1 MLISNAFAQSAPAG
15 DAAGGL
21 MSFIPL
27 ILMFVVLY
35 FIMIRPQMKRQKE
48 MKVMLEALA
57 AGDEVITVGGILGK
71 VTAVKDQ
78 YVTVEIV
85 AGTEVQ
91 MQKNAVTSVL
101 PKGLPPQYCPI
112 AVFNGPEQGLL
123 PRS

>member
-15 DAAGGL
+15 DAGGL

-48 MKVMLEALA
+48 MKAMLEALA

-78 YVTVEIV
+78 YITVEIV

-91 MQKNAVTSVL
+91 MQKNAVTSML
-101 PKGLPPQYCPI
+101 PKGTI
-112 AVFNGPEQGLL
+112 K
-123 PRS
+123 SI

>member
-57 AGDEVITVGGILGK
+57 AGNEVITVGGILGK

-78 YVTVEIV
+78 YITVEIV

-91 MQKNAVTSVL
+91 MQKGAVTSVL
-101 PKGLPPQYCPI
+101 PKGTI
-112 AVFNGPEQGLL
+112 KSV
-123 PRS
+123 

>member
-1 MLISNAFAQSAPAG
+1 MLISNAFAQSTAAG
-15 DAAGGL
+15 DAGGL

-48 MKVMLEALA
+48 MKAMLEALA

-78 YVTVEIV
+78 YITVEIV

-101 PKGLPPQYCPI
+101 PKGTI
-112 AVFNGPEQGLL
+112 K
-123 PRS
+123 SI

>member
-15 DAAGGL
+15 DAGGL

-48 MKVMLEALA
+48 MKAMLEALA

-78 YVTVEIV
+78 YITVEIV

-101 PKGLPPQYCPI
+101 PKGTI
-112 AVFNGPEQGLL
+112 KSV
-123 PRS
+123 

>member
-15 DAAGGL
+15 DAGGL

-48 MKVMLEALA
+48 MKAMLEALA

-78 YVTVEIV
+78 YITVEIV

-101 PKGLPPQYCPI
+101 PKGTI
-112 AVFNGPEQGLL
+112 K
-123 PRS
+123 SI

>member
-15 DAAGGL
+15 DAAGCL

-91 MQKNAVTSVL
+91 MQKGAVTSVL
-101 PKGLPPQYCPI
+101 PKGTI
-112 AVFNGPEQGLL
+112 KSV
-123 PRS
+123 

>member
-1 MLISNAFAQSAPAG
+1 MPLRKAPAG

-78 YVTVEIV
+78 YITVEIV

-91 MQKNAVTSVL
+91 MQKGAVTSVL
-101 PKGLPPQYCPI
+101 PKGTI
-112 AVFNGPEQGLL
+112 KSV
-123 PRS
+123 

>member
-15 DAAGGL
+15 DAGGL

-48 MKVMLEALA
+48 MKAMLEALA

-78 YVTVEIV
+78 YITVEIV

-91 MQKNAVTSVL
+91 MQKAAITTVL
-101 PKGLPPQYCPI
+101 PKGTLKS
-112 AVFNGPEQGLL
+112 A
-123 PRS
+123 

>member
-1 MLISNAFAQSAPAG
+1 MLISNAFAQSATAG
-15 DAAGGL
+15 DAGGL

-48 MKVMLEALA
+48 MKAMLEALA

-78 YVTVEIV
+78 YITVEIV
-85 AGTEVQ
+85 TGTEVQ

-101 PKGLPPQYCPI
+101 PKGTI
-112 AVFNGPEQGLL
+112 K
-123 PRS
+123 SI

>member
-78 YVTVEIV
+78 FITVEIV

-91 MQKNAVTSVL
+91 MQKGAVTSVL
-101 PKGLPPQYCPI
+101 PKGTI
-112 AVFNGPEQGLL
+112 KSV
-123 PRS
+123 

>member
-1 MLISNAFAQSAPAG
+1 MLISNAFAQSAPAAGG
-15 DAAGGL
+15 DAGGL

-48 MKVMLEALA
+48 TKAMLEALA
-57 AGDEVITVGGILGK
+57 AGDEVITAGGILGK

-78 YVTVEIV
+78 YVTLELVP
-85 AGTEVQ
+85 GTEVQ

-101 PKGLPPQYCPI
+101 PKGTI
-112 AVFNGPEQGLL
+112 KSV
-123 PRS
+123 

>member
-15 DAAGGL
+15 DAGGL

-48 MKVMLEALA
+48 MKAMLEALA
-57 AGDEVITVGGILGK
+57 TGDEVITVGGILGK

-78 YVTVEIV
+78 YITVEIV
-85 AGTEVQ
+85 TGTEVQ

-101 PKGLPPQYCPI
+101 PKGTI
-112 AVFNGPEQGLL
+112 K
-123 PRS
+123 SI

>member
-1 MLISNAFAQSAPAG
+1 LISNAFAQSAPAAGG
-15 DAAGGL
+15 DAGGL

-48 MKVMLEALA
+48 TKAMLEALA
-57 AGDEVITVGGILGK
+57 AGDEVITAGGILGK

-78 YVTVEIV
+78 YVTLELVP
-85 AGTEVQ
+85 GTEVQ

-101 PKGLPPQYCPI
+101 PKGTI
-112 AVFNGPEQGLL
+112 KSV
-123 PRS
+123 

>member
-1 MLISNAFAQSAPAG
+1 MLISNAFAQSAPAAGG
-15 DAAGGL
+15 DAGGL

-48 MKVMLEALA
+48 TKAMLEALA
-57 AGDEVITVGGILGK
+57 AGDEVITAGGILGK

-78 YVTVEIV
+78 YVTLELLP
-85 AGTEVQ
+85 GTEVQ

-101 PKGLPPQYCPI
+101 PKGTI
-112 AVFNGPEQGLL
+112 KSV
-123 PRS
+123 

>member
-1 MLISNAFAQSAPAG
+1 
-15 DAAGGL
+15 

-48 MKVMLEALA
+48 MKVMLEALS

-78 YVTVEIV
+78 YITVEIV

-101 PKGLPPQYCPI
+101 PKGTI
-112 AVFNGPEQGLL
+112 KSV
-123 PRS
+123 

>member
-15 DAAGGL
+15 DAGGL

-48 MKVMLEALA
+48 MKAMLEALA

-78 YVTVEIV
+78 YITVEIV
-85 AGTEVQ
+85 TGTEVQ
-91 MQKNAVTSVL
+91 MQKNAVTNVL
-101 PKGLPPQYCPI
+101 PKGTI
-112 AVFNGPEQGLL
+112 K
-123 PRS
+123 SI

>member
-1 MLISNAFAQSAPAG
+1 
-15 DAAGGL
+15 

-78 YVTVEIV
+78 YITVEIV

-101 PKGLPPQYCPI
+101 PKGTI
-112 AVFNGPEQGLL
+112 KSV
-123 PRS
+123 

>member
-71 VTAVKDQ
+71 VTAVKEQ
-78 YVTVEIV
+78 YITVEIV

-91 MQKNAVTSVL
+91 MQKGAVTSVL
-101 PKGLPPQYCPI
+101 PKGTI
-112 AVFNGPEQGLL
+112 KSV
-123 PRS
+123 

>member
-1 MLISNAFAQSAPAG
+1 MLISNA
-15 DAAGGL
+15 L

-48 MKVMLEALA
+48 MKAMLEALA

-78 YVTVEIV
+78 YITVEIV

-101 PKGLPPQYCPI
+101 PKGTI
-112 AVFNGPEQGLL
+112 K
-123 PRS
+123 SI

>member
-15 DAAGGL
+15 DAGGL

-48 MKVMLEALA
+48 MKAMLEALA

-78 YVTVEIV
+78 YITVEIV
-85 AGTEVQ
+85 ADTEVQ

-101 PKGLPPQYCPI
+101 PKGTI
-112 AVFNGPEQGLL
+112 K
-123 PRS
+123 SI

>member
-15 DAAGGL
+15 DAGGL

-48 MKVMLEALA
+48 MKAMLEALA

-71 VTAVKDQ
+71 VIAVKDQ
-78 YVTVEIV
+78 YITVEIV

-101 PKGLPPQYCPI
+101 PKGTI
-112 AVFNGPEQGLL
+112 K
-123 PRS
+123 SI

>member
-1 MLISNAFAQSAPAG
+1 MLISNAFAQSAPAAGG
-15 DAAGGL
+15 DAGGL

-48 MKVMLEALA
+48 TKAMLEALA
-57 AGDEVITVGGILGK
+57 AGDEVITAGGILGK

-78 YVTVEIV
+78 YVILELVP
-85 AGTEVQ
+85 GTEVQ

-101 PKGLPPQYCPI
+101 PKGTI
-112 AVFNGPEQGLL
+112 
-123 PRS
+123 RSV

>member
-15 DAAGGL
+15 DAGGL

-35 FIMIRPQMKRQKE
+35 FIMIRPQMNRQKE
-48 MKVMLEALA
+48 MKAMLEALA

-78 YVTVEIV
+78 YITVEIV
-85 AGTEVQ
+85 TGTEVQ

-101 PKGLPPQYCPI
+101 PKGTI
-112 AVFNGPEQGLL
+112 K
-123 PRS
+123 SI